1 MNEWVSI
8 SGQALL
14 PLALRQE
21 AEDAIKALY
30 TQFMQGKPKPIK
42 EDFKTFDVD
51 WRIYPEG
58 VVVCLKASGIVT
70 PGEAQATLCRLND
83 PKTLGQFRIVTANG
97 KPDFLFL
104 GPEPRIPI
112 WEQLVYKL
120 DAVIDKVPDLNPRQ
134 QERLLSVVD
143 ELLSNSAVQTIGT
156 ARR

>member
-8 SGQALL
+8 SGQMLL
-14 PLALRQE
+14 PLSLRQE
-21 AEDAIKALY
+21 AEDVIKALY
-30 TQFMQGKPKPIK
+30 AQFMQGKQSE

-51 WRIYPEG
+51 CRIYPEG